1 MAKLDRKLRT
11 KLFFDTMKSRLADKL
26 EIMVDKLYFL
36 KEVQTCTRNF
46 QNKIITKSTK
56 ASSSNHKY
64 ETFSSV
70 VFGRKTTPPS
80 LKIRLKIISAP
91 TISPSDLQSQLINL
105 LTFLNK
111 NPSNAIDATMR
122 TKKNLSNLNAH
133 AVKSIVSI
141 VDIVSIWGE

>member
-1 MAKLDRKLRT
+1 MHKKLSKQNNYQKYKGIIIEPQIRD
-11 KLFFDTMKSRLADKL
+11 FFIGRIWT
-26 EIMVDKLYFL
+26 
-36 KEVQTCTRNF
+36 
-46 QNKIITKSTK
+46 QNNT
-56 ASSSNHKY
+56 
-64 ETFSSV
+64 
-70 VFGRKTTPPS
+70 PS